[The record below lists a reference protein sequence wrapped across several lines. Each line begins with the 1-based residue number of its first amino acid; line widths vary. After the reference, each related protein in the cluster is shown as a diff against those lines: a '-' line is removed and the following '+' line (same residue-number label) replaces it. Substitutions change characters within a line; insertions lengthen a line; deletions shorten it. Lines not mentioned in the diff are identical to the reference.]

1 MNLSELERLVVLKV
15 LPKEGDYAT
24 LKILTNLRLSLS
36 FTEEEIKAW
45 EIASDLS
52 TGRTT
57 WKVEGV
63 ADIPIG
69 EKATDIIVAAF
80 KKLDREK
87 KLSVEDMSAFE
98 KFIPTTE

>member
-1 MNLSELERLVVLKV
+1 MNLSVLERIVVLKV
-15 LPKEGDYAT
+15 LPAEGDYAT
-24 LKILTNLRLSLS
+24 LKILTNLRMALS

-45 EIASDLS
+45 DIRSDPS
-52 TGRTT
+52 SNRTT

-69 EKATDIIVAAF
+69 ERATDIIVTAL

-87 KLSVEDMSAFE
+87 KLSVQDMSVYE
-98 KFIPTTE
+98 KFIPDN

>member
-1 MNLSELERLVVLKV
+1 MNLSVLERIVVLKV
-15 LPKEGDYAT
+15 LPAEGDYAT
-24 LKILTNLRLSLS
+24 LKILTNLRMALS

-45 EIASDLS
+45 DIRSDP
-52 TGRTT
+52 TNNRTT

-69 EKATDIIVAAF
+69 ERATDIIVAAL

-87 KLSVEDMSAFE
+87 KLSVQDMSVYE
-98 KFIPTTE
+98 KFIPDN